1 MLSNVT
7 IEAISTYLPE
17 NRLTNT
23 QLAQE
28 FVDWTAEKIGQ
39 KTGVESRAISGKD
52 ECASDLGVKASQKLF
67 SEGKYTPED
76 FDFLLFCTQSPDYF
90 LPTTACLIHE
100 ILNLPAHCG
109 ALDFNLGCSGYIY
122 GLSLA
127 KGLIATGSATRVLL
141 ITAETYSK
149 YIHPND
155 RGLRTIFGDGA
166 SATVV
171 AKSEQSEIGSF
182 VFGTDGSGKNNL
194 IVPAGGHRLPKSAET
209 KNEIIQDGQVRT
221 LENIYMCGAEV
232 FNFTIKTVPKA
243 LEEVLKKNNLTKQ
256 TADYFV
262 FHQANQ
268 YMLEHL
274 RKKCEIPE
282 NKFCINMENYGNT
295 VSSTIP
301 MALEKAL
308 IDKSIKYSDT
318 VILVGFGVGY
328 SWAGTTVRIGKELVN
343 CIQ

>member
-1 MLSNVT
+1 
-7 IEAISTYLPE
+7 
-17 NRLTNT
+17 
-23 QLAQE
+23 
-28 FVDWTAEKIGQ
+28 
-39 KTGVESRAISGKD
+39 
-52 ECASDLGVKASQKLF
+52 
-67 SEGKYTPED
+67 
-76 FDFLLFCTQSPDYF
+76 
-90 LPTTACLIHE
+90 
-100 ILNLPAHCG
+100 
-109 ALDFNLGCSGYIY
+109 
-122 GLSLA
+122 
-127 KGLIATGSATRVLL
+127 
-141 ITAETYSK
+141 
-149 YIHPND
+149 
-155 RGLRTIFGDGA
+155 
-166 SATVV
+166 
-171 AKSEQSEIGSF
+171 
-182 VFGTDGSGKNNL
+182 
-194 IVPAGGHRLPKSAET
+194 
-209 KNEIIQDGQVRT
+209 
-221 LENIYMCGAEV
+221 MCGAEV